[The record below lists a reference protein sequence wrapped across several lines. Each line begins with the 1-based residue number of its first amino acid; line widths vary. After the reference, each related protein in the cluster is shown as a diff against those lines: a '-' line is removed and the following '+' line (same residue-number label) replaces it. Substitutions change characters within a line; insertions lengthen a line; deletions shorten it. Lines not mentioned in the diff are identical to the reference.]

1 MPAKVVD
8 GVKDTTTKYFM
19 LAHGET
25 KIKDPY
31 TLVVPDN
38 LQVVFLLDPELA
50 DATLCTNVSRIP
62 DICKTA
68 DTAKRWVYGPGTYKI
83 RALDLEFYKDPEDG
97 DDMYKGFYNCD
108 GSVVRIIDRQGEI
121 PLPLAVSM
129 FASTVDIHEPTS
141 IYILACTLRDKYRGK
156 AQTYTFGLAPDK
168 PSGLPRGGRRPRTRR
183 RHKKRRTRRHR

>member
-1 MPAKVVD
+1 MPAQVVD

-31 TLVVPDN
+31 TLVVPEN

-62 DICKTA
+62 NICNTA
-68 DTAKRWVYGPGTYKI
+68 DTGKRWIYGTGTYKI
-83 RALDLEFYKDPEDG
+83 RALDLKFYKDNNEDIP
-97 DDMYKGFYNCD
+97 KGVYNCD
-108 GSVVRIIDRQGEI
+108 GSVFTSINVDEEI
-121 PLPLAVSM
+121 PLPEAVRR
-129 FASTVDIHEPTS
+129 FAATVRLDKPTS
-141 IYILACTLRDKYRGK
+141 IYILACTLRDKYRGF
-156 AQTYTFGLAPDK
+156 AQTHT
-168 PSGLPRGGRRPRTRR
+168 RGGRRPRTRR